1 MTSTTKILAIGL
13 LFQNSTSC
21 AAKLDLTQYQL
32 SHQKKE
38 ISVENAPR
46 LDVRWGITQD
56 MVLNATINPDFS
68 QVESDAGN

>member
-38 ISVENAPR
+38 ISV
-46 LDVRWGITQD
+46 
-56 MVLNATINPDFS
+56 
-68 QVESDAGN
+68 